1 MIFFNSSKYFVALNF
16 RSKNEVLKNLNFRA
30 KNDLPMS
37 QEVLIVSLNSA
48 YFQLDKSYLALD
60 FWATGVAPGETWF
73 SFRLLGG
80 VVDVTKSS
88 TPDLDS
94 RAKRNASS

>member
-1 MIFFNSSKYFVALNF
+1 M
-16 RSKNEVLKNLNFRA
+16 NFRA
-30 KNDLPMS
+30 KIDLPMS

-48 YFQLDKSYLALD
+48 YFQLDKWYLALD
-60 FWATGVAPGETWF
+60 FWATGVAAGETWF

>member
-1 MIFFNSSKYFVALNF
+1 
-16 RSKNEVLKNLNFRA
+16 
-30 KNDLPMS
+30 MS

-48 YFQLDKSYLALD
+48 YFQFDKSYLALD